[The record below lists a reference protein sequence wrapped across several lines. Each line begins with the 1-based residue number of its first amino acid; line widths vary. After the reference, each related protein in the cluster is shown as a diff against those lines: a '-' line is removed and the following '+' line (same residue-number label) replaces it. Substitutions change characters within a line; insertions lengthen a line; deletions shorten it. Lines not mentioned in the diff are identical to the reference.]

1 MKWRETF
8 WNDSQPRVE
17 HRDAVRMREGAARHR
32 ARAPSSTVEIVGRF
46 AKRSAGMP
54 DEYAFNAHKYA
65 LDALERETAVR
76 GACGVR
82 VFVVCARAHAPA
94 SVLFHAVRCSH
105 GSLPA
110 RARAQAPHGTKAA
123 FDAQAVADAKTRML
137 DLERT
142 HNGHATRGSGGGGRG
157 ALEGVSATPDARA
170 GEGAMISLVGD
181 DGGGSGSGAAALDA
195 VAAFDAADD
204 ALAPPPSLGVPEASD
219 AGAAE
224 D

>member
-76 GACGVR
+76 AAFACLLCLR
-82 VFVVCARAHAPA
+82 VPIHQPPFY
-94 SVLFHAVRCSH
+94 FVRCDVVT
-105 GSLPA
+105 LACP

-142 HNGHATRGSGGGGRG
+142 HNGPATRGSGGGRG
-157 ALEGVSATPDARA
+157 ALEGVSATPEARA

-181 DGGGSGSGAAALDA
+181 DGGGSGSGAAPLDA

-219 AGAAE
+219 VGAAAE